1 MTPVKRRFKRSTCSD
16 RKHDLSF
23 RVKPYA
29 FQHEMSL
36 ARVGEG
42 QDCTDTCP
50 QRSTIDEAGDL
61 RQILACDVDQKKRG
75 FNAMTLRKM
84 LTGRDPPKSAC
95 RLDET

>member
-1 MTPVKRRFKRSTCSD
+1 
-16 RKHDLSF
+16 
-23 RVKPYA
+23 
-29 FQHEMSL
+29 MSL

-84 LTGRDPPKSAC
+84 LKRTRLCFAADQINDCVRVPNLFLEALGLEVKHRVCVEGAAEPPN
-95 RLDET
+95 R